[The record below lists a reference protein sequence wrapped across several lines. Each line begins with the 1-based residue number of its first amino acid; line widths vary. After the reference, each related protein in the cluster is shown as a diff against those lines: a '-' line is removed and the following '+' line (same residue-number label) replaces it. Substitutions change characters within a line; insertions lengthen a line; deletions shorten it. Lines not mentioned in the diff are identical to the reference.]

1 MMMKMTRRMSTM
13 IKVDDDDYEVDRDE
27 NEDNDDDKMMKM
39 TP

>member
-13 IKVDDDDYEVDRDE
+13 IKVDDDDYEVDGDE